1 MKFLDQAKIYIKAGN
16 GGSGASSFRREKYI
30 EFGGP
35 DGGNGGNGG
44 SIILESER
52 NLNTLID
59 FRYKQHF
66 KAENGRPGSKKNKTG
81 AGGKDLILKIPVGTQ
96 IYEEDNNALIYDFT
110 NNKDRFVVATGGKG
124 GLGNTRFKSSTNRAP
139 KRKTDGSKGEEFW
152 VWLQLKV
159 IADVGIIGLPNA
171 GKSSF
176 LSKCTRAKPKIA
188 NYPFTTINPNLGVLN
203 INHREIVL
211 ADIPGLIEGSHKGI
225 GLGDKFLRHIE
236 RCKTLIHLIDI
247 SEKNI
252 LENYLKV
259 RNELSKYDKSIL
271 KKEEIVI
278 FNKVDLMG
286 KEKIKEK
293 LKNFKKKIK
302 KNFETV
308 SLITNEN
315 LEKVK
320 KIIYKK
326 CI

>member
-1 MKFLDQAKIYIKAGN
+1 
-16 GGSGASSFRREKYI
+16 
-30 EFGGP
+30 
-35 DGGNGGNGG
+35 
-44 SIILESER
+44 
-52 NLNTLID
+52 
-59 FRYKQHF
+59 
-66 KAENGRPGSKKNKTG
+66 
-81 AGGKDLILKIPVGTQ
+81 
-96 IYEEDNNALIYDFT
+96 
-110 NNKDRFVVATGGKG
+110 
-124 GLGNTRFKSSTNRAP
+124 
-139 KRKTDGSKGEEFW
+139 
-152 VWLQLKV
+152 
-159 IADVGIIGLPNA
+159 
-171 GKSSF
+171 
-176 LSKCTRAKPKIA
+176 
-188 NYPFTTINPNLGVLN
+188 LGVLN

-211 ADIPGLIEGSHKGI
+211 ADIPGLIEGSHKGV

-236 RCKTLIHLIDI
+236 RCKTLIHLVDI

-259 RNELSKYDKSIL
+259 RDELSKYDKSIL

-278 FNKVDLMG
+278 FNKVDLIG

-302 KNFETV
+302 KKIETV